1 MHGWSPR
8 VMRSNSGHSIVEAKM
23 LDFQVLVLVTSFC
36 FSPPAAKLACC
47 CKYSKFARVT
57 HQRSG
62 ETEACNSIAAWV
74 REPVTGNSSISDCD
88 FAERTQWTSLHQQA
102 NRFFA
107 TWRGCLLQSS
117 SLTRYQRIPVFLED
131 HEMVLSSQGANLRT
145 FGHLSTFL
153 LHVQAR
159 LCKSSECC
167 CCPLYP
173 HRSKG
178 LGIPSVWDYIADIL
192 LLSTNRGTKTN
203 VQLQNGPDQ
212 NISCGAAIL
221 YIRNLIMLERM
232 VDRCR

>member
-23 LDFQVLVLVTSFC
+23 LDFQVLVFVTSFC

-88 FAERTQWTSLHQQA
+88 FAERTQWTSSGMSTAIQFTHTISKNSHFSGRPWNGFVQSGAIPTQNLKSFWSLCESSNFWTSVTIFVA
-102 NRFFA
+102 CA
-107 TWRGCLLQSS
+107 RGLNVAVAHSINTGVRVLVFHPYGIILQIYCFWAQIEAQRPTFNSKMA
-117 SLTRYQRIPVFLED
+117 LT
-131 HEMVLSSQGANLRT
+131 
-145 FGHLSTFL
+145 
-153 LHVQAR
+153 
-159 LCKSSECC
+159 K
-167 CCPLYP
+167 
-173 HRSKG
+173 
-178 LGIPSVWDYIADIL
+178 
-192 LLSTNRGTKTN
+192 
-203 VQLQNGPDQ
+203 
-212 NISCGAAIL
+212 ISACGAAVL

-232 VDRCR
+232 VDSAR